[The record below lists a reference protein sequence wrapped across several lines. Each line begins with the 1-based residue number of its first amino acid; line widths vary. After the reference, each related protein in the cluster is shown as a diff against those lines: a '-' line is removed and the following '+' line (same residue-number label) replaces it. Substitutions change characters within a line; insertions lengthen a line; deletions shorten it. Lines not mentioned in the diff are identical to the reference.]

1 MSTSPS
7 PGIGF
12 FSGSSSD
19 ASCDSDSN
27 LHPENHQ
34 CDEDDFQTAW
44 KDFWS
49 KNGEKLTWEA
59 WIKKYGDYVDPD
71 FNILSSYTK
80 SNLNSEKEAQAL
92 LEEES
97 LPSAELSWKQKWA
110 EHVDELYATIYYT
123 FFNDQWLPSLEKMK
137 IAKVEHSRKK
147 KGGKNKKKK
156 KNRRQS
162 GVNIAELPVE
172 LQLREDLHK
181 YWAQRFEL
189 FSRFNAGIQ
198 LDAESWFSVTPE
210 VIAAHTAKRCQTD
223 GTILDA
229 FCGCGGNTIQFAK
242 RCGKVIAIDIDPQKI
257 EYCKHNARIY
267 GVEDKIE
274 FIVGD
279 FTQLASSLKAD
290 VVFLSPPWGGPLYSS
305 LEKFDI
311 KAMIPGDGETLFQL
325 ARKISPNIA
334 YFLPRNVDFDQV
346 TKLAGEGNYVDI
358 ESNLHRGKRKAVTA
372 YFGNLVKV

>member
-1 MSTSPS
+1 MSTS

-27 LHPENHQ
+27 LHCEKENNN
-34 CDEDDFQTAW
+34 EDRFQAAW

-49 KNGEKLTWEA
+49 QNGEKLTWES
-59 WIKKYGDYVDPD
+59 WCEKYGDYMNAD
-71 FNILSSYTK
+71 FNILSSYTLP
-80 SNLNSEKEAQAL
+80 SSAEEVPAP
-92 LEEES
+92 EEEDK
-97 LPSAELSWKQKWA
+97 LSTDQVGWQEKWE
-110 EHVDELYATIYYT
+110 EHVNEIYKTIYYN

-137 IAKVEHSRKK
+137 ISKGDANLPKK

-156 KNRRQS
+156 KNRRHS
-162 GVNIAELPVE
+162 GVNVAELPLE
-172 LQLREDLHK
+172 LQARTDLHK

-210 VIAAHTAKRCQTD
+210 VIAAHIAERCQTD

-242 RCGKVIAIDIDPQKI
+242 HCGKVIAVDIDPQKI
-257 EYCKHNARIY
+257 EYCKQNARIY

-279 FTQLASSLKAD
+279 FTQLASSLQAD

-305 LEKFDI
+305 LDKFDI
-311 KAMIPGDGETLFQL
+311 ETMIPGNGEKLFHLTQN
-325 ARKISPNIA
+325 ISRNIA
-334 YFLPRNVDFDQV
+334 YFLPRNVDRDQI

-358 ESNLHRGKRKAVTA
+358 ESNLHRGKPKAITA
-372 YFGNLVKV
+372 YYGDLVHV